1 MKMKATIALAALLAL
16 AAAGCGEMSAP
27 EKEQPPVPVVT
38 AEPDPNPPVAARK
51 PVTEAVAVPPAPSA
65 TPTPTPTPTPIPTPE
80 PTPSL
85 RPGEYVGS
93 DGSVLNVGSDG
104 SCTYETEL
112 SGTVNG
118 QRMKGRVTFHG
129 TVEDGVFTF
138 TKITYFGLDLTAIAK
153 AAGYGDASY
162 WETAAAII
170 YAGG

>member
-1 MKMKATIALAALLAL
+1 MKMKAAIALTALLAL
-16 AAAGCGEMSAP
+16 AFAGCGEMSAP

-51 PVTEAVAVPPAPSA
+51 PVTEAVAVTPAPA
-65 TPTPTPTPTPIPTPE
+65 ATPTPTPTPIPTPE

-153 AAGYGDASY
+153 AAGYGDADY

>member
-1 MKMKATIALAALLAL
+1 MKMKATIAMAALFFLL
-16 AAAGCGEMSAP
+16 FAGCAEKGAP
-27 EKEQPPVPVVT
+27 EKAQPPVPVVT
-38 AEPDPNPPVAARK
+38 AEPDPNPPVATRE
-51 PVTEAVAVPPAPSA
+51 PVTVIAVTPA
-65 TPTPTPTPTPIPTPE
+65 PTPTPVPTPE

-93 DGSVLNVGSDG
+93 DGSVLNVSSDG

-129 TVEDGVFTF
+129 TVEDGEFSF

-153 AAGYGDASY
+153 AAGYGDADY
-162 WETAAAII
+162 WEAAAAII
-170 YAGG
+170 YAVG

>member
-1 MKMKATIALAALLAL
+1 MKIKATIALAALLAL

-51 PVTEAVAVPPAPSA
+51 PVTEAVAVTPAPSA
-65 TPTPTPTPTPIPTPE
+65 TPTPTPTPIPTPE

-153 AAGYGDASY
+153 AAGYGDADY